1 MRLHKVV
8 NRVYGGTTY
17 YRWVV
22 SLPPKTVRE
31 LGWTDGQELEAVV
44 RGGALWVQPS
54 LRALV
59 GRRARPPDALEEDLR
74 RKTMARR

>member
-8 NRVYGGTTY
+8 NRVYAGTTY
-17 YRWVV
+17 YRWVI
-22 SLPPKTVRE
+22 SIPPKRVRE
-31 LGWTDGQELEAVV
+31 LGWTDGQELDAAV

-54 LRALV
+54 MRPLP
-59 GRRARPPDALEEDLR
+59 GRRERTPDALEEEVR